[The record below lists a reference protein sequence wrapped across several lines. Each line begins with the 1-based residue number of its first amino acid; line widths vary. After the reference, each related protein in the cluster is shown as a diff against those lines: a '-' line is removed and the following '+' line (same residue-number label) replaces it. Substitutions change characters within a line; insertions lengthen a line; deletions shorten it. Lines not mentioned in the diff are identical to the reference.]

1 MTRRADKRRL
11 ADATPAYLFDCEAYV
26 WANSLNLP
34 GWYGSNVVQEGVK
47 KGMKGRGE
55 RPAGRAELLTK
66 GGIWAHAAS
75 AGIGTGPEYGVK
87 AP

>member
-34 GWYGSNVVQEGVK
+34 GWYGSNEVQEGVK

-66 GGIWAHAAS
+66 KGGHLGACSVRRNWYRS
-75 AGIGTGPEYGVK
+75 
-87 AP
+87 